1 MNYPIRFKDI
11 DASIDFFSELGDV
24 QQKAISYLLSFTW
37 CAKIKES
44 FIYTN
49 VGDVFCVF
57 LFEIENTAS
66 AEDNFLWVI
75 VGDIPSMYLDI
86 YGPTSTKGVLQRC
99 IDLAEGWIF
108 EVKNGS
114 AVDEC
119 FPFNAEPTI
128 ELAELLE
135 KKISF
140 MKTTLIE
147 NIPDVPLHITC

>member
-1 MNYPIRFKDI
+1 MNYPIRFQDI

-24 QQKAISYLLSFTW
+24 HQKAISYLLSFTW
-37 CAKIKES
+37 CGKIRDS

-49 VGDVFCVF
+49 VGDVFCIF
-57 LFEIENTAS
+57 LFEIDNTAS
-66 AEDNFLWVI
+66 ADDCFLWVI

-86 YGPTSTKGVLQRC
+86 HGPTSSNAVVQRYV
-99 IDLAEGWIF
+99 DLAEDWIF
-108 EVKNGS
+108 AVKNGLP
-114 AVDEC
+114 VDGC

-128 ELAELLE
+128 ELAGLLE

-147 NIPDVPLHITC
+147 NIQDVPLHVTH